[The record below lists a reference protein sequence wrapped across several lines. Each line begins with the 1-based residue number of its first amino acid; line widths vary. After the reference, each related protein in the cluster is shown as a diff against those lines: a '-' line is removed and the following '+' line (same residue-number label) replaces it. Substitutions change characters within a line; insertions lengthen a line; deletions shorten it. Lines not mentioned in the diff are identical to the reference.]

1 MWTRHQARISPNLTG
16 YSAYYRPIRVRPTAH
31 ATWIW
36 RMSKVS
42 RVIVPIEIGC
52 EITCALVQLDHIFP
66 LAPRPV

>member
-1 MWTRHQARISPNLTG
+1 
-16 YSAYYRPIRVRPTAH
+16 
-31 ATWIW
+31 
-36 RMSKVS
+36 MSKVS